1 MLCIKYL
8 KLLNKMTNK
17 YYHLITIGCQ
27 MNKAD
32 SERVATFLEEHN
44 YHAKAD
50 WTSADIII
58 LTTCGVRQS
67 AEDRVYGLI
76 NQIRKTNHQAII
88 IVTGCLAK
96 RKDVMRRLIGKV
108 DLFMPINEL
117 PNIFDLLKIAK
128 PEKVLSLDEVRE
140 LSGEKYLA
148 IEPKYQSDYTAYVP
162 IGNGCNNFCS
172 YCVVPYARGR
182 EVYRDAEE
190 IINEV
195 NTLIA
200 KGYKEITLIAQN
212 VNSYLSGSY
221 NFPKLISKLIAN
233 PAYFWL
239 RFSSSHPKD
248 MSDELIKIIGSSD
261 KMANHL
267 HLAVQSGDDKMLE
280 AMNRKYTVAH
290 YRDLISKVRA
300 AKPDIAITTDLIVG
314 FPGETKKQFLNS
326 AKLFKDLKFE
336 MAYTAQYSP
345 RPETVSWN
353 MKDNVSREEKK
364 SREKIITDI
373 LAKTSLAANKKYLG
387 KEVVVLVDGINARG
401 KLYGKTSSFKTV
413 LFISKDKNKI
423 ADVIGH
429 FVKVK
434 IEKALTFGLEGKL
447 VVVI

>member
-1 MLCIKYL
+1 
-8 KLLNKMTNK
+8 MTNK

-44 YHAKAD
+44 YQAKAD
-50 WTSADIII
+50 WMSADIII

-96 RKDVMRRLIGKV
+96 RKDVMRRLVGKV

-447 VVVI
+447 VSVI

>member
-1 MLCIKYL
+1 
-8 KLLNKMTNK
+8 MTNK

-76 NQIRKTNHQAII
+76 NQIRKKNNQAII

-96 RKDVMRRLIGKV
+96 RKDVMRRLVGKV

-117 PNIFDLLKIAK
+117 PNIFELLKIAK

-212 VNSYLSGSY
+212 VNSYSSGSY